1 MSIFRRICLLSIIP
15 MIIAGAGCSSEV
27 KIGAVIS
34 ETGSLSSYGD
44 KVKKGIDLALEE
56 LNAGGGIKGGT
67 VTIVYRDDA
76 TNEDRGRQVAQ
87 ELIEQEGVRII
98 IGAISSPVTLAIAPL
113 CEDKEVILFSPS
125 SSAPGISQAGD
136 YIYRNYPSDILEG
149 TSMAKF
155 ARDLGLERL
164 AIFAL
169 DNEFGAGLKDV
180 FTTQYESK
188 YREVIMVCDFK
199 DGLEDCFDEDVE
211 KVKELDPD
219 GIYIVSYVNDLA
231 RLLIMLHEAGV
242 ESVLLGSGSVNEDL
256 VRLAGPAAENLVYP
270 QPSFDVESRN
280 PAVSSFVDAYRAKY
294 NEDPDIYAAH
304 GYDALK
310 LLAVAIE
317 SGGSAHPDDIR
328 IGFSSIKNYEGAAGR
343 TAFDENGDVVRY
355 PRMFI
360 IRNGKS
366 VPYETYVEEGGSLL
380 TGS

>member
-1 MSIFRRICLLSIIP
+1 MSIFRRICVLSIIP
-15 MIIAGAGCSSEV
+15 LIVAGAGCSSEV

-34 ETGSLSSYGD
+34 ESGSISSYGE
-44 KVKKGIDLALEE
+44 KVKNGLDLAVEE
-56 LNAGGGIKGGT
+56 LNANGGIRGGT
-67 VTIVYRDDA
+67 VTLVYKDDS
-76 TNEDRGRQVAQ
+76 TNEDKGRQATQ
-87 ELIEQEGVRII
+87 ELIEQEDIRVI
-98 IGAISSPVTLAIAPL
+98 IGAVSSPVTLAIAPL

-125 SSAPGISQAGD
+125 SSAPDISQAGD

-164 AIFAL
+164 VIFAL
-169 DNEFGAGLKDV
+169 DNEFGLGLKEV
-180 FTTQYESK
+180 FTDQYQSK
-188 YREVIMVCDFK
+188 YREVVMACDFK
-199 DGLEDCFDEDVE
+199 DGQTERFAEEVD
-211 KVKELDPD
+211 KIKELDPD
-219 GIYIVSYVNDLA
+219 GIYIISYVNDLA
-231 RLLIMLHEAGV
+231 ALLQLLEAEGIKAV
-242 ESVLLGSGSVNEDL
+242 LMGTASVTDDL

-270 QPSFDVESRN
+270 QPSFDVDSRN
-280 PAVSSFVDAYRAKY
+280 PAVSTFVDSYRAKY
-294 NEDPDIYAAH
+294 GEDPDIYAAH

-317 SGGSAHPDDIR
+317 SGGSSHPDDIR

-366 VPYETYVEEGGSLL
+366 VPYETFVEEGGSLL